1 MGKIKRKLFIV
12 DRSLQYKLIGVVAIY
27 FIVILGVVAITL
39 FLPLFQNLSAPDLDL
54 AHKAFAAETA
64 LSIHLR
70 FWPAFIS
77 IAAIL
82 LIHSIFVFHR
92 IAGPIYRFR
101 MFYKSVSVGNL
112 SGTIKIRR
120 NDYLHTDERLLN
132 EMLEGLR
139 TRVDRVNTEYYLL
152 RDDLHELGSMV
163 SADVNTELAERMGK
177 TLEQSDAL
185 ERALKEFK
193 YHGEP

>member
-1 MGKIKRKLFIV
+1 V
-12 DRSLQYKLIGVVAIY
+12 DRSLQFKLIRLVALY
-27 FIVILGVVAITL
+27 FLVLLGVVAVSL
-39 FLPLFQNLSAPDLDL
+39 FLPQFLSLHGPGPDLTAKGLTDE
-54 AHKAFAAETA
+54 AA
-64 LSIHLR
+64 LFIHLR

-112 SGTIKIRR
+112 SGSIKIRK
-120 NDYLHTDERLLN
+120 NDYLHTDERLIN

-139 TRVDRVNTEYYLL
+139 TRIERVNNEYSLL

-163 SADVNTELAERMGK
+163 SERTPPELAERMSRA
-177 TLEQSDAL
+177 LEQSNAL

-193 YHGEP
+193 YHSEP